1 MATTLKE
8 QIAERV
14 AALGPAV
21 QEGVVSALVDQT
33 KEKRVKAVLT
43 ALNLLEE
50 SQKELKKIKPEQT
63 FDGEGKV
70 ASEYYTKANNDTRKK
85 TTEKIT
91 KIEAALAAALG
102 ETPNFE
108 KLFAVAQNKG
118 GGEAA
123 ATTEENLTE

>member
-8 QIAERV
+8 QVSERI

-21 QEGVVSALVDQT
+21 QEGVVTALVDQT

-50 SQKELKKIKPEQT
+50 SQKELKKIKPDQT
-63 FDGEGKV
+63 FDGDGKV
-70 ASEYYTKANNDTRKK
+70 ASETYSKANNDLRKK
-85 TTEKIT
+85 ATEKVA

-118 GGEAA
+118 AA
-123 ATTEENLTE
+123 PTEEAEALTE

>member
-8 QIAERV
+8 QVSERI

-50 SQKELKKIKPEQT
+50 AQKELKKVKPEQT

-85 TTEKIT
+85 TTEKIA
-91 KIEAALAAALG
+91 KIEGALALALG
-102 ETPNFE
+102 DTPNFE
-108 KLFAVAQNKG
+108 KLFAVANNKG
-118 GGEAA
+118 GAPAEEAP
-123 ATTEENLTE
+123 ATE